1 MVIVVFELTAFI
13 KLVILEALYNKCDR
27 YRVHGLSQDDETFTF
42 SFNMIVTRDG
52 VEETHEVN
60 KTCTPAL
67 PWSSRELNCE
77 VNYMEVSRHKLD
89 RHILRSLCVLVA
101 FLNGFPDSL
110 LQLTMRKDMRFPG
123 TKKDGRWTSTLDV
136 VSQRNTW
143 KCFLA

>member
-1 MVIVVFELTAFI
+1 MEFVVFELTAFI

-27 YRVHGLSQDDETFTF
+27 YRVQDDETFTF

-77 VNYMEVSRHKLD
+77 VNYMEVSRQTGSTH
-89 RHILRSLCVLVA
+89 SEVTLCPCCV
-101 FLNGFPDSL
+101 F
-110 LQLTMRKDMRFPG
+110 K
-123 TKKDGRWTSTLDV
+123 W
-136 VSQRNTW
+136 VSRLPATANHEEGH
-143 KCFLA
+143 AVSGY